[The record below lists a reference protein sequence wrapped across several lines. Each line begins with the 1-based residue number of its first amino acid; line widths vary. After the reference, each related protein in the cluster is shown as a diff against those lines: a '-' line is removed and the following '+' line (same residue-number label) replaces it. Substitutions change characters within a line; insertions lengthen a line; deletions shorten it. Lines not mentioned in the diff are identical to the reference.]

1 MLVDFFEIGY
11 NGRFCVFVVQRLWRP
26 FLFYLFIISRF
37 FVMSGIDFTIEIFA
51 VYSSVGWLV
60 VVLYSTT
67 RISCADL
74 RYSRS
79 FSG

>member
-1 MLVDFFEIGY
+1 
-11 NGRFCVFVVQRLWRP
+11 
-26 FLFYLFIISRF
+26 
-37 FVMSGIDFTIEIFA
+37 MSGIDFTIEIFA

-79 FSG
+79 FFG